1 MMAKA
6 TLNSELIATKAGDVS
21 VFNYDGETREY
32 LSASVEYLAV
42 GVGLPANSCIDVPGY
57 LKKGFAIC
65 RTADLSS
72 WEYITDH
79 RDKTVFSIETMQPLK
94 ITALGD
100 YPEGT
105 TLEAPASPYD
115 KWDGKKWVTDLAV
128 KRKSDIADAEKKR
141 QRLLAHADAIMAD
154 WRTGLMLGEISDT
167 NRGKLS
173 AWLAYKNEVKSAD
186 VTTDPEHVNWPVP
199 PEA

>member
-141 QRLLAHADAIMAD
+141 QRLLAEVDETTSD
-154 WRTGLMLGEISDT
+154 WRVELMLSDISEK
-167 NRGKLS
+167 NKAKLS
-173 AWLAYKNEVKSAD
+173 AWMGYKNLVKSVD
-186 VTTDPEHVNWPVP
+186 VSTVPDINWPAK
-199 PEA
+199 PEV